1 MAWDDKKPHTIAE
14 VDAAIDEFMRK
25 LPKEPEYY
33 IFTEELL
40 SGMVPNLVYCDRWI
54 ISILDESLQ
63 KSLSTSELSIMR
75 TAAFEL
81 LNHQHIP
88 TTVVI
93 NEANSL
99 AKEFCPRSQTLVHA
113 SVNRMIETQYSV
125 GHQLR
130 EAMVAGDLRNNS
142 KPLTPLGSEAAAGN
156 GRDGLNGSFATNP
169 GSAQQLNNMDPA
181 TQLALLLI
189 EKERKKKERRE
200 KKRKSRRRHHRNRSR
215 SRSSR
220 SRSISSDASRS
231 PSLRRSTSQNAS
243 RPSNFAAMVPPTH
256 PDYRP
261 ARIEYQPID
270 PSQHVLATA
279 ASSPQS
285 PTDTSSVQ
293 SGGIVNPPVALE
305 VYEEIV
311 DPNDFVKAGQ
321 RAAAMLMTQGS
332 GRSKPVVSGPIKT
345 IPQRRVELCNAEC
358 QTTARPDLEKDVVV
372 WRLRQR

>member
-1 MAWDDKKPHTIAE
+1 
-14 VDAAIDEFMRK
+14 
-25 LPKEPEYY
+25 
-33 IFTEELL
+33 
-40 SGMVPNLVYCDRWI
+40 
-54 ISILDESLQ
+54 
-63 KSLSTSELSIMR
+63 

-130 EAMVAGDLRNNS
+130 EAMVAGDMRNSS
-142 KPLTPLGSEAAAGN
+142 KPSSSPTETPGS
-156 GRDGLNGSFATNP
+156 STTNP
-169 GSAQQLNNMDPA
+169 VTAQQLNNMDPA

-189 EKERKKKERRE
+189 EKERKKKERRDR
-200 KKRKSRRRHHRNRSR
+200 KRKHRRRHHRNRSR

-220 SRSISSDASRS
+220 SRSSSTSSDSRGRS
-231 PSLRRSTSQNAS
+231 PS
-243 RPSNFAAMVPPTH
+243 RPTNFANMVPPTH

-270 PSQHVLATA
+270 PSQHVLPPTA
-279 ASSPQS
+279 SPSPLSSS
-285 PTDTSSVQ
+285 GTSSVL
-293 SGGIVNPPVALE
+293 SGGGGIVNPPHRGADAP
-305 VYEEIV
+305 EEIV
-311 DPNDFVKAGQ
+311 DPSDFVKAGQ
-321 RAAAMLMTQGS
+321 RAAAMLMTQGM
-332 GRSKPVVSGPIKT
+332 GARPKPIVSGPIKT

-358 QTTARPDLEKDVVV
+358 QTTARPDLDKDAVI
-372 WRLRQR
+372 WRLRPRSVA